1 MQYSILKNEIT
12 EQKLSIDKQQL
23 YYESL
28 TNIIKKMMVFWIDDD
43 DNYDDFK
50 DNLYLFR
57 SIYNFNKKEVETI
70 DGYLKKY
77 KELKHI

>member
-28 TNIIKKMMVFWIDDD
+28 KNIIKKMMVFWIDDD